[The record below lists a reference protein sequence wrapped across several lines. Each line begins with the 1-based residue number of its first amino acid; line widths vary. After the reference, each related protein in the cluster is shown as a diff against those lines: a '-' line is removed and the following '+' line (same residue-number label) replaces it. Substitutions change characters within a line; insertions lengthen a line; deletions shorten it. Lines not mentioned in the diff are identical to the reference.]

1 MARRSYRSLREHSVV
16 LMPRNTPFVQ
26 GLKRLLL
33 LALVLSVPAAAWL
46 GWQGGLQSQSDI
58 VAQRDRLLVS
68 EQRLQAEVAEQRQ
81 RLQQLD
87 LDVRLANESFA
98 ESQQLVRALE
108 QQLFRLQQDLAQFQG
123 ALGSDAAAP
132 GLRIQ
137 YFDLQAAEEPN
148 TWRYRIMVTRVGNE
162 SDNVTA
168 RLEMQVHGE
177 RAGEAVSLSLADMNT
192 EGVDSLSLDFRYFQ
206 VVPEAAELAVL
217 TLPADFLPET
227 VELRAKNNGETLV
240 EHRFDW
246 TTTGVR
252 P

>member
-1 MARRSYRSLREHSVV
+1 MARRSYSSLREHSVV

-33 LALVLSVPAAAWL
+33 LALVLAIPSAAWL
-46 GWQGGLQSQSDI
+46 GWQAGQKSQAD
-58 VAQRDRLLVS
+58 VVMQRDMLLTS
-68 EQRLQAEVAEQRQ
+68 EQRLQDEVIEQRQ
-81 RLQQLD
+81 RLQQMD
-87 LDVRLANESFA
+87 VDVRLANESYA
-98 ESQQLVRALE
+98 EAQQLVRAME
-108 QQLFRLQQDLAQFQG
+108 QQLFRLQQDLAQYQG
-123 ALGSDAAAP
+123 ALGSDAATP

-137 YFDLQAAEEPN
+137 YFDLQPAEVPD
-148 TWRYRIMVTRVGNE
+148 TWRFRVMVTRIGSE
-162 SDNVTA
+162 TENVTA
-168 RLEMQVHGE
+168 RLEIQVHGE
-177 RAGEAVSLSLADMNT
+177 QDGEAVSFSLADMNAAA
-192 EGVDSLSLDFRYFQ
+192 GDSLSLDFRYFQ
-206 VVPEAAELAVL
+206 VVPEAAELALL

>member
-1 MARRSYRSLREHSVV
+1 MARRSYSSLREHSVV

-26 GLKRLLL
+26 GLKRLML
-33 LALVLSVPAAAWL
+33 LALVLAIPSAAWL
-46 GWQGGLQSQSDI
+46 GWQGGLESQVDA
-58 VAQRDRLLVS
+58 VTERDMLLVS

-81 RLQQLD
+81 RLQQMD
-87 LDVRLANESFA
+87 VDVRLANESYA
-98 ESQQLVRALE
+98 ESQQLVRAME

-123 ALGSDAAAP
+123 ALGSDAATP

-137 YFDLQAAEEPN
+137 YFDLQPAEAPN
-148 TWRYRIMVTRVGNE
+148 TWRFRVMVTRVGNE

-168 RLEMQVHGE
+168 KLEMQVHGE
-177 RAGEAVSLSLADMNT
+177 QNGEAASLSLTDMNDA
-192 EGVDSLSLDFRYFQ
+192 GHDSLPLDFRYFQ
-206 VVPEAAELAVL
+206 VVPEAAELALL
-217 TLPADFLPET
+217 TLPADFYPET
-227 VELRAKNNGETLV
+227 IELRAKNNGETLV